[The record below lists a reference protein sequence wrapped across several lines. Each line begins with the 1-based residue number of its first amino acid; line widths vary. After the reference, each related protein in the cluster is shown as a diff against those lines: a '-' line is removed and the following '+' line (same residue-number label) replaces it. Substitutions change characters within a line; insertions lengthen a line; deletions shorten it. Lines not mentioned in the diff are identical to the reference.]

1 MKTHTTLALLACL
14 GFASLSAVSLEAKTA
29 KKPAAAASHKKGKA
43 PTAQS
48 LVDDMRKAVIYIV
61 QQSEPIN
68 DKAKQ
73 TKPYWQGLSDTWD
86 GLDLM
91 EDGIAKKNSN
101 MLKGLEGV
109 GRGLTQTSA
118 SWGMIRGKYAKLT
131 VGRGI
136 TALHNAY
143 EMYSDHYGPAVARY
157 RQKAPLSAKEKQHL
171 AQSSKQLDALFANL
185 NKVYGKAK
193 EKSWQERLLKDL
205 VGLINDLDRTRQKGK
220 GKLGYASYMY
230 QWNRLQNAMWAYSEI
245 ISIAYPEF
253 YEVWSVLE
261 DDIEVMDVCFGSE
274 EEVFESYSEWEYTE
288 ETIEEYDDYYEE
300 VAVIETIDET
310 EEEALEED
318 LEEYE
323 EEEATVEDEE
333 LEEEFEEELEEE
345 DVESEDSLFEE
356 VGESYGDDDGDG
368 VEDEEDMDDD
378 NDGVCD
384 EQDMD
389 DDCDG
394 VCDTTDADT
403 EEEEEEEMAEEDD
416 NGIAEECEGDYACEG
431 CSGACDGGCEGCD
444 GCCEE

>member
-1 MKTHTTLALLACL
+1 MKQHTTLVLLACF
-14 GFASLSAVSLEAKTA
+14 GFTGLTEIPLEAKA
-29 KKPAAAASHKKGKA
+29 PKKPAAAASNKKGKA

-91 EDGIAKKNSN
+91 EDGIAKKNAN
-101 MLKGLEGV
+101 MLKGLETV
-109 GRGLTQTSA
+109 GRGLTQTAA
-118 SWGMIRGKYAKLT
+118 SWGMIRGKYPKVTA
-131 VGRGI
+131 GRGI

-143 EMYSDHYGPAVARY
+143 EMYAEHYGPAVARY
-157 RQKAPLSAKEKQHL
+157 RQKTPLSAKEKEHL
-171 AQSSKQLDALFANL
+171 AKSSKQLDALFANL
-185 NKVYGKAK
+185 NKVYAKAK
-193 EKSWQERLLKDL
+193 PKSWQERLLKDL

-253 YEVWSVLE
+253 YEVWAVLE
-261 DDIEVMDVCFGSE
+261 DDIEVMNVCFGSE
-274 EEVFESYSEWEYTE
+274 EEVYAYYEEWEYTE
-288 ETIEEYDDYYEE
+288 QVIEEYDDYYEE
-300 VAVIETIDET
+300 VAVVETIS
-310 EEEALEED
+310 EEEETSLEED

-323 EEEATVEDEE
+323 EEDAE
-333 LEEEFEEELEEE
+333 LEEEFDEELEEE

-368 VEDEEDMDDD
+368 IDDEEDTDDD
-378 NDGVCD
+378 NDGTADCED
-384 EQDMD
+384 TD

-394 VCDTTDADT
+394 VCDTSDADT
-403 EEEEEEEMAEEDD
+403 EEEEEEEMEEEDD
-416 NGIAEECEGDYACEG
+416 NGIAEECEGDYG
-431 CSGACDGGCEGCD
+431 CDGCCGGCD

>member
-1 MKTHTTLALLACL
+1 MKMHATRLLFACIGLAGLAAL
-14 GFASLSAVSLEAKTA
+14 PFEAHAA
-29 KKPAAAASHKKGKA
+29 KKAPVAASNKKGKA
-43 PTAQS
+43 PTASS

-91 EDGIAKKNSN
+91 EEGITKKNAA
-101 MLKGLEGV
+101 MLEGLEAV
-109 GRGLTQTSA
+109 GRGLTQTAA
-118 SWGMIRGKYAKLT
+118 SWGMIRDKYPKLT

-136 TALHNAY
+136 TALHNSY
-143 EMYSDHYGPAVARY
+143 EMYAEHYGPAVARY

-171 AQSSKQLDALFANL
+171 AASSKQLDTLFANL
-185 NKVYGKAK
+185 NKVYQKAK
-193 EKSWQERLLKDL
+193 AKSWQERLLKDL

-220 GKLGYASYMY
+220 GKLGYASYLY

-253 YEVWSVLE
+253 YEVWAVLE

-274 EEVFESYSEWEYTE
+274 EEMYQSYAEWEYTE
-288 ETIEEYDDYYEE
+288 VSIEEYDDYYEE
-300 VAVIETIDET
+300 VAVIETIS
-310 EEEALEED
+310 EEEEESLEED

-323 EEEATVEDEE
+323 EEEADVEDAE
-333 LEEEFEEELEEE
+333 LEEEFDEELAEEEI
-345 DVESEDSLFEE
+345 ESEESLFEE

-368 VEDEEDMDDD
+368 VEDEEDTDDD
-378 NDGVCD
+378 NDGTAD
-384 EQDMD
+384 AEDTD

-394 VCDTTDADT
+394 VCDTADADT
-403 EEEEEEEMAEEDD
+403 EEEEEEELEEEDD
-416 NGIAEECEGDYACEG
+416 NGIAEECEGDYDC
-431 CSGACDGGCEGCD
+431 GGCCAGGCD